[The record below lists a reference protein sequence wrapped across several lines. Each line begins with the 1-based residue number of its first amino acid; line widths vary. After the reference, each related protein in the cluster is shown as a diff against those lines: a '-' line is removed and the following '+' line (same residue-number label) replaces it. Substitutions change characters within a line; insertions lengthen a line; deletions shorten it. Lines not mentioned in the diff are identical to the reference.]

1 MVIRAL
7 ISLLIGYLFGLFQT
21 AFFVG
26 RKYKTD
32 LRTVGSGNLGATN
45 VLRNLGKKAG
55 AITFFSMDLKGFWHA
70 F

>member
-32 LRTVGSGNLGATN
+32 LRTVGSGNRATN
-45 VLRNLGKKAG
+45 VLRNLGKKRELSL
-55 AITFFSMDLKGFWHA
+55 FFSMDLKGFWHA